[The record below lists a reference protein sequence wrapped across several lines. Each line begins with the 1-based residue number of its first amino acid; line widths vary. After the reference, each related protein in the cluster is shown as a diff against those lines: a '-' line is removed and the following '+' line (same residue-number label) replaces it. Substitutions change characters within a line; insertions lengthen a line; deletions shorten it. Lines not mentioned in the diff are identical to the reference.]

1 MYLYIVDVVKCKLF
15 WSKVQNMI
23 KGRFKPS
30 QHVGQHVPTFGGMLA
45 NMLRSFIHHV
55 LGHIFIYIW
64 YFVETKQMRVVYL
77 I

>member
-1 MYLYIVDVVKCKLF
+1 MNESTHNMDVKD
-15 WSKVQNMI
+15 

-30 QHVGQHVPTFGGMLA
+30 QHVGQHVQHVGQHVAFVYPPWYNTC
-45 NMLRSFIHHV
+45 LRFYILI